1 MRKTALL
8 IGTLETKGSEHIL
21 PMKPQSS
28 QRNPLSSPKEFPPKE
43 INEKIIPC
51 GLEVHSALEPGLLE
65 IKVNRLLLPT
75 FKFFMKNPPPL
86 PPPRGGR
93 VGRG

>member
-1 MRKTALL
+1 MRKTALF
-8 IGTLETKGSEHIL
+8 IGALETKGSEPIL

-51 GLEVHSALEPGLLE
+51 GLEVHSTWGSGLLE
-65 IKVNRLLLPT
+65 NKVNGLLYY
-75 FKFFMKNPPPL
+75 
-86 PPPRGGR
+86 
-93 VGRG
+93 